1 MTSAAATL
9 EMTRLITK
17 YFGKYVCTVP
27 KSLVVYVK
35 PSSDVKEKKQK
46 S

>member
-9 EMTRLITK
+9 EMARLITK
-17 YFGKYVCTVP
+17 YFGKYVSNVP
-27 KSLVVYVK
+27 KPVVVCVK
-35 PSSDVKEKKQK
+35 PSSDVKVTKKK